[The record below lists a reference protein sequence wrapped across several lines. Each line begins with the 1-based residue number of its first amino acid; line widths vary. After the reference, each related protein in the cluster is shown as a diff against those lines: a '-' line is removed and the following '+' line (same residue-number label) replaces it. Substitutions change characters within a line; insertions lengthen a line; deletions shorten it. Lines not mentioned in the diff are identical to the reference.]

1 MVFSPIK
8 TYTILTSSSVTI
20 SDDSIQEVWLLRRNE
35 AKKKLEDSAT
45 IFGIRWSKHHRHEPA
60 SYYVE
65 ALPSCASEI
74 KTLRAECR
82 GTYTDAEH
90 QVQLKKKILKM
101 PDHAQREIQ
110 TLMESRV
117 KASSNENVKREWEVV
132 EFRER
137 PRRKISPEKGKWW
150 QWRKKGLMDWVVI
163 IKGETVDRKT
173 RVMPSKHED
182 PWSPK
187 PKQQPALPRVVNP
200 VPAVPLV
207 AATVQART
215 VLRYVENRKIM
226 TSGEAERKMEEIVS
240 DLFPYKED

>member
-1 MVFSPIK
+1 M
-8 TYTILTSSSVTI
+8 LTSSSVTI

-35 AKKKLEDSAT
+35 AKKKLKDSAT

-110 TLMESRV
+110 TLTESRV

-182 PWSPK
+182 PWNPK

-226 TSGEAERKMEEIVS
+226 TSGEAERQMEEIVS